1 MDECDVIF
9 TKHYDGNLLD
19 YYRKAPPLI
28 PILKTGIS
36 EKVDRF
42 IEAAIRHSVERSLDI
57 EIVKTEFGIEV
68 CYGSDSCELPLSGDV
83 ASFAD
88 EIIIYDHYGE
98 YMLGAIL
105 VLQL

>member
-9 TKHYDGNLLD
+9 TKHYDGNLLE

-42 IEAAIRHSVERSLDI
+42 IEAAIRHSVERALDGGRC
-57 EIVKTEFGIEV
+57 F
-68 CYGSDSCELPLSGDV
+68 
-83 ASFAD
+83 
-88 EIIIYDHYGE
+88 
-98 YMLGAIL
+98 IL
-105 VLQL
+105 RWIDAEGY